1 MVWATEQGGKEPL
14 RKQKKRTSRTEQ
26 QKNPAK
32 KRTSKQIGESMQW
45 DLIIRNAKVFDGH
58 GSPGRVGDVAVKAG
72 KIAALG
78 GRLPTAE
85 SQAVHDAEGQWLT
98 PGLLDIHTH
107 EDLEAELDPGLPEV
121 VRHGTTSV
129 VVGNCSIGLA
139 FGNQRQSAMDAD
151 QDPIVDCFARV
162 ENIPK
167 SVLTKTADKATWS
180 TPADY
185 LKHLDEL
192 PLAANMAPFLP
203 HSMLR
208 IEVMGLH
215 DSVNR
220 QPTAAELDRMA
231 GILDEAMQE
240 GYLGLSTDGLPLH
253 FLANEPNLSKRIP
266 TQYAEFAEYKQL
278 TDVVRKHDRVWQMTP
293 ATDNGGLAARLFM
306 LSSGRLYGKP
316 LKVTALAA
324 IDSVNN
330 RANLLQGLLFAN
342 LLNSKA
348 LQGNF
353 RLQCLSAPFRVYSEG
368 AVSPLAEADPM
379 MRRLIET
386 ELDDV
391 ERRRQILADPQ
402 FVEAFRAMW
411 SRGKSGFNI
420 GHLRRKLRLEKEF
433 LTRDLNDM
441 QIYRSSVASWPGQ
454 TMAWIYH
461 RYQAWCLNSD
471 SIDDAQEAE
480 AFTALGK
487 SIRDEGEF
495 FLGLLR
501 HFDTDLHWC
510 YVAANKDPEVVKR
523 LLLHPKLLPG
533 FNDSGAHVTNMAFFD
548 GNLRALKIGLQE
560 SEDCFAHM
568 LSRLTSEPAEFFG
581 LDGVGSLRVGSRA
594 DMVLLNPQ
602 QLANHDGEA
611 SVQYQYRDVFDCHQL
626 VNRADGVVGGVFVGG
641 ERVWNGADFCA
652 QHGQRSLAGA
662 LRVSSSRA

>member
-1 MVWATEQGGKEPL
+1 
-14 RKQKKRTSRTEQ
+14 
-26 QKNPAK
+26 
-32 KRTSKQIGESMQW
+32 MQW

-58 GSPGRVGDVAVKAG
+58 GSPGRVGDVAIKAG

-85 SQAVHDAEGQWLT
+85 SAAIHDAEGQWLT

-139 FGNQRQSAMDAD
+139 FGNQRQSSMDAA

-167 SVLTKTADKATWS
+167 TVLSKAADKATWS

-185 LKHLDEL
+185 LKHIDDL
-192 PLAANMAPFLP
+192 PLSANMAPFLP

-208 IEVMGLH
+208 IEVMGLQ
-215 DSVNR
+215 DSVSR
-220 QPTAAELDRMA
+220 QPTTAELDRMA

-266 TQYAEFAEYKQL
+266 TQYAEFGEYKKL
-278 TDVVRKHDRVWQMTP
+278 TDVVRKYDRVWQMTP
-293 ATDNGGLAARLFM
+293 ATDDGALTARLFM
-306 LSSGRLYGKP
+306 LSSGRLYDKP

-330 RANLLQGLLFAN
+330 RSNLSRGLLFTN
-342 LLNSKA
+342 LLNSRA
-348 LQGNF
+348 LQGKF

-368 AVSPLAEADPM
+368 AVSPLAEADPL

-386 ELDDV
+386 ELEDV
-391 ERRRQILADPQ
+391 ERRQEILCDPE
-402 FVEAFRAMW
+402 FIEAFRAMW
-411 SRGKSGFNI
+411 SRGKSGFNM

-441 QIYRSSVASWPGQ
+441 QIYRSSVDVWPGQ

-461 RYQAWCLNSD
+461 RYQAWCLNSEF
-471 SIDDAQEAE
+471 IDDAREAE

-487 SIRDEGEF
+487 DIRDDGEF
-495 FLGLLR
+495 FLSLLR
-501 HFDTDLHWC
+501 HFDTDLHWY
-510 YVAANKDPEVVKR
+510 YVAANRDPDVIKR

-548 GNLRALKIGLQE
+548 GNLRALKIGLKE
-560 SEDCFAHM
+560 SEACFTHM

-581 LDGVGSLRVGSRA
+581 LSNVGSLRVGSRA
-594 DMVLLNPQ
+594 DMLLLNPE
-602 QLANHDGEA
+602 QLVSYDGEA

-626 VNRADGVVGGVFVGG
+626 VNRSDGVVGGVFVGG
-641 ERVWNGADFCA
+641 QQVWDGTDFCCD
-652 QHGQRSLAGA
+652 HGKRALGGA
-662 LRVSSSRA
+662 LRARA

>member
-1 MVWATEQGGKEPL
+1 
-14 RKQKKRTSRTEQ
+14 
-26 QKNPAK
+26 
-32 KRTSKQIGESMQW
+32 MQW
-45 DLIIRNAKVFDGH
+45 DLIVRNAKVFDGH
-58 GSPGRVGDVAVKAG
+58 GEAGRVGDVAVKDG

-78 GRLPTAE
+78 GRLPSKE
-85 SQAVHDAEGQWLT
+85 SKEIRDAEGQWLV

-139 FGNQRQSAMDAD
+139 FGNQRQSALDAN

-167 SVLTKTADKATWS
+167 TVLSKAADKATWS
-180 TPADY
+180 NPADY
-185 LKHLDEL
+185 LNHLDEL

-208 IEVMGLH
+208 IEVMGLQ
-215 DSVNR
+215 DSVSR
-220 QPTAAELDRMA
+220 QPTPAELDRMA

-266 TQYAEFAEYKQL
+266 TQYAQFAEYKRL

-293 ATDNGGLAARLFM
+293 ATDDGRLTARLFM

-330 RANLLQGLLFAN
+330 RSNLSRGLLFSN
-342 LLNSKA
+342 LLNSNA
-348 LQGNF
+348 LQGKF
-353 RLQCLSAPFRVYSEG
+353 RLQCLSAPFKVYSEG
-368 AVSPLAEADPM
+368 AVSPLAEADPL

-386 ELDDV
+386 ELEDV
-391 ERRRQILADPQ
+391 EGRRKILSDPE

-411 SRGKSGFNI
+411 SRGKSGFNM
-420 GHLRRKLRLEKEF
+420 GHLRRMLRLEKEF

-441 QIYRSSVASWPGQ
+441 QIYRSSVAAWPGQ

-461 RYQAWCLNSD
+461 RYKSWCMNAD
-471 SIDDAQEAE
+471 MIDDADEKA
-480 AFTALGK
+480 AFEALGNAV
-487 SIRDEGEF
+487 RDDGEF
-495 FLGLLR
+495 FLELLR

-510 YVAANKDPEVVKR
+510 YVAANKDPEVIKR
-523 LLLHPKLLPG
+523 LLLHPKLIPG

-548 GNLRALKIGLQE
+548 GNLRALKIGLE
-560 SEDCFAHM
+560 DSEACFSHM
-568 LSRLTSEPAEFFG
+568 LSRLTSEPADFFG
-581 LDGVGSLRVGSRA
+581 LSGVGSLRVGSRA

-602 QLANHDGEA
+602 QLASYDGEA

-626 VNRADGVVGGVFVGG
+626 VNRSDGVVDGVFVGG
-641 ERVWNGADFCA
+641 QQVWQGDNFCGE
-652 QHGQRSLAGA
+652 HGRRALGGA
-662 LRVSSSRA
+662 LRAV

>member
-1 MVWATEQGGKEPL
+1 
-14 RKQKKRTSRTEQ
+14 
-26 QKNPAK
+26 
-32 KRTSKQIGESMQW
+32 MQW

-58 GSPGRVGDVAVKAG
+58 GGAGRVGDVAIKNG

-78 GRLPTAE
+78 GRLPTGE
-85 SQAVHDAEGQWLT
+85 SEAVHDADGQWLT

-121 VRHGTTSV
+121 LRHGTTSV

-139 FGNQRQSAMDAD
+139 FGNQRQSTLDPA

-167 SVLTKTADKATWS
+167 TVLSKAADKATWS
-180 TPADY
+180 KPAEY
-185 LKHLDEL
+185 LSHLDGL
-192 PLAANMAPFLP
+192 PLSANMAPFLP

-208 IEVMGLH
+208 IEVMGLQ
-215 DSVNR
+215 DSFTR
-220 QPTAAELDRMA
+220 QPTPAELDRMA

-266 TQYAEFAEYKQL
+266 TQYAEFGEYKKL

-293 ATDNGGLAARLFM
+293 ATDDGGLTARLFM

-330 RANLLQGLLFAN
+330 RSNLARGLLFAN

-348 LQGNF
+348 LQGDF

-368 AVSPLAEADPM
+368 AVSPLAEADPLL
-379 MRRLIET
+379 RRLIET
-386 ELDDV
+386 ELEDV
-391 ERRRQILADPQ
+391 ERRREILSEPE
-402 FVEAFRAMW
+402 FIEAFRAMW

-441 QIYRSSVASWPGQ
+441 QIYRSSIASWPGQ

-461 RYQAWCLNSD
+461 RYNAWCINSE
-471 SIDDAQEAE
+471 SIEEAAE
-480 AFTALGK
+480 AAAFAALGK
-487 SIRDEGEF
+487 DIRDDGEF

-510 YVAANKDPEVVKR
+510 YVAANKDPGVIKR

-548 GNLRALKIGLQE
+548 GNLRALQIGLDE
-560 SEDCFAHM
+560 SEACFSHI
-568 LSRLTSEPAEFFG
+568 LSRLTTEPA
-581 LDGVGSLRVGSRA
+581 
-594 DMVLLNPQ
+594 
-602 QLANHDGEA
+602 
-611 SVQYQYRDVFDCHQL
+611 
-626 VNRADGVVGGVFVGG
+626 
-641 ERVWNGADFCA
+641 
-652 QHGQRSLAGA
+652 
-662 LRVSSSRA
+662 

>member
-1 MVWATEQGGKEPL
+1 
-14 RKQKKRTSRTEQ
+14 
-26 QKNPAK
+26 
-32 KRTSKQIGESMQW
+32 MQW
-45 DLIIRNAKVFDGH
+45 DLIVRNAKVFDGH
-58 GSPGRVGDVAVKAG
+58 GEAGRVGDVAVKDG

-78 GRLPTAE
+78 GRLPSKE
-85 SQAVHDAEGQWLT
+85 SKEIRDAEGQWLV

-139 FGNQRQSAMDAD
+139 FGNQRQSALDAN

-167 SVLTKTADKATWS
+167 TVLSKAADKATWS
-180 TPADY
+180 NPADY
-185 LKHLDEL
+185 LNHLDEL

-208 IEVMGLH
+208 IEVMGLQ
-215 DSVNR
+215 DSVSR
-220 QPTAAELDRMA
+220 QPTPAELDRMA

-266 TQYAEFAEYKQL
+266 TQYAQFAEYKRL

-293 ATDNGGLAARLFM
+293 ATDDGRLTARLFM

-324 IDSVNN
+324 IDSANN
-330 RANLLQGLLFAN
+330 RSNLSRGLLFSN
-342 LLNSKA
+342 LLNSNA
-348 LQGNF
+348 LQGKF
-353 RLQCLSAPFRVYSEG
+353 RLQCLSAPFKVYSEG
-368 AVSPLAEADPM
+368 AVSPLAEADPL

-386 ELDDV
+386 ELEDV
-391 ERRRQILADPQ
+391 EGRRKILSDPE

-411 SRGKSGFNI
+411 SRGKSGFNM
-420 GHLRRKLRLEKEF
+420 GHLRRMLRLEKEF

-441 QIYRSSVASWPGQ
+441 QIYRSSVAAWPGQ

-461 RYQAWCLNSD
+461 RYKSWCMNAEM
-471 SIDDAQEAE
+471 IDDADEKA
-480 AFTALGK
+480 AFEALGNAV
-487 SIRDEGEF
+487 RDDGEF

-510 YVAANKDPEVVKR
+510 YVAANKDPEVIKR
-523 LLLHPKLLPG
+523 LLLHPKLIPV

-548 GNLRALKIGLQE
+548 GNLRALKIGLE
-560 SEDCFAHM
+560 DSEACFSHM
-568 LSRLTSEPAEFFG
+568 LSRLTSEPADFFG
-581 LDGVGSLRVGSRA
+581 LSGVGSLRVGSRA

-602 QLANHDGEA
+602 QLASYDGEA

-626 VNRADGVVGGVFVGG
+626 VNRSDGVVDGVFVGG
-641 ERVWNGADFCA
+641 QQVWQGDDFCGE
-652 QHGQRSLAGA
+652 HGRRALGGA
-662 LRVSSSRA
+662 LRAV

>member
-1 MVWATEQGGKEPL
+1 
-14 RKQKKRTSRTEQ
+14 
-26 QKNPAK
+26 
-32 KRTSKQIGESMQW
+32 MQW

-58 GSPGRVGDVAVKAG
+58 GSPGRVGDVAIKAG

-85 SQAVHDAEGQWLT
+85 SAAVHDADGQWLT

-121 VRHGTTSV
+121 VRHGTTSL

-139 FGNQRQSAMDAD
+139 FGNQRQSSMDSA

-167 SVLTKTADKATWS
+167 TVLSKAADKATWS
-180 TPADY
+180 KPADY
-185 LKHLDEL
+185 LSHLDEL
-192 PLAANMAPFLP
+192 PLSANMAPFLP

-208 IEVMGLH
+208 IEVMGLQ
-215 DSVNR
+215 DSVSR
-220 QPTAAELDRMA
+220 QPTKAELDRMA

-240 GYLGLSTDGLPLH
+240 GYIGLSTDGLPLH

-266 TQYAEFAEYKQL
+266 TQYAEFDEYKKL

-293 ATDNGGLAARLFM
+293 ATDDGALTARLFM
-306 LSSGRLYGKP
+306 LSSGRLYDKP
-316 LKVTALAA
+316 LKITALAA
-324 IDSVNN
+324 IDSANN
-330 RANLLQGLLFAN
+330 RSNLARGLLFTN
-342 LLNSKA
+342 LLNSRA

-368 AVSPLAEADPM
+368 AVSPLAEADPL

-386 ELDDV
+386 ELEDV
-391 ERRRQILADPQ
+391 ERRQEILADPE
-402 FVEAFRAMW
+402 FIEAFRTMW

-441 QIYRSSVASWPGQ
+441 QIYRSSVDAWPGQ

-461 RYQAWCLNSD
+461 RYQAWRLNSEF
-471 SIDDAQEAE
+471 IDDANEAE

-487 SIRDEGEF
+487 DIRDDGEF
-495 FLGLLR
+495 FLGLLQ

-510 YVAANKDPEVVKR
+510 YVAANKDPAVIKR

-548 GNLRALKIGLQE
+548 GNLRALKIGLEE
-560 SEDCFAHM
+560 SEACFTQM

-581 LDGVGSLRVGSRA
+581 LSDVGSLRVGSRA
-594 DMVLLNPQ
+594 DMLLLNPE
-602 QLANHDGEA
+602 QLASYDGEA

-626 VNRADGVVGGVFVGG
+626 VNRSDGVVGGVFVSGQQ
-641 ERVWNGADFCA
+641 VWDGADFCGD
-652 QHGQRSLAGA
+652 HGKRALGGA
-662 LRVSSSRA
+662 LRVGS

>member
-1 MVWATEQGGKEPL
+1 
-14 RKQKKRTSRTEQ
+14 
-26 QKNPAK
+26 
-32 KRTSKQIGESMQW
+32 MQL

-58 GSPGRVGDVAVKAG
+58 GSPGRAGDVAIKAG

-78 GRLPTAE
+78 GRLPTGE
-85 SQAVHDAEGQWLT
+85 SASVHDAEGQWLT
-98 PGLLDIHTH
+98 PGLLYIHTH

-139 FGNQRQSAMDAD
+139 FGNQRQSSMDTA

-167 SVLTKTADKATWS
+167 TVLSKAADKATWS

-185 LKHLDEL
+185 LKHIDDL
-192 PLAANMAPFLP
+192 PLSANMAPFLP

-208 IEVMGLH
+208 IEVMGLQ
-215 DSVNR
+215 DSVSR
-220 QPTAAELDRMA
+220 QPSTAELDRMA

-240 GYLGLSTDGLPLH
+240 GYVGLSTDGLPLH

-266 TQYAEFAEYKQL
+266 TQYAEFGEYKKL
-278 TDVVRKHDRVWQMTP
+278 TEVVRKYDRVWQMTP
-293 ATDNGGLAARLFM
+293 ATDDGALTARLFM
-306 LSSGRLYGKP
+306 LSSGRLYDKP

-330 RANLLQGLLFAN
+330 RSNLSRGLLFTN
-342 LLNSKA
+342 LLNSRA
-348 LQGNF
+348 LQGKF

-368 AVSPLAEADPM
+368 AVSPLAEADPL

-386 ELDDV
+386 ELEDV
-391 ERRRQILADPQ
+391 ERRQEILCDPE
-402 FVEAFRAMW
+402 FIEAFRAMW
-411 SRGKSGFNI
+411 SRGKSGFNM

-441 QIYRSSVASWPGQ
+441 QIYRSSVDVWPGQ

-461 RYQAWCLNSD
+461 RYQAWCLNSEF
-471 SIDDAQEAE
+471 IDDAREAE
-480 AFTALGK
+480 AFSDLGK
-487 SIRDEGEF
+487 DIRDDGEF

-510 YVAANKDPEVVKR
+510 YVAANQDPDVIKR

-548 GNLRALKIGLQE
+548 GNLRALKIGLKE
-560 SEDCFAHM
+560 SEACFTHM

-581 LDGVGSLRVGSRA
+581 LSNVGSLRVGSRA
-594 DMVLLNPQ
+594 DMLLLNPE
-602 QLANHDGEA
+602 QLVSYEGEA
-611 SVQYQYRDVFDCHQL
+611 SVRYQYRDVFDCHQL
-626 VNRADGVVGGVFVGG
+626 VNRSDGVVGGVFVGG
-641 ERVWNGADFCA
+641 QQVWDGTGFCGA
-652 QHGQRSLAGA
+652 HGKRALGGA
-662 LRVSSSRA
+662 LRVG

>member
-1 MVWATEQGGKEPL
+1 
-14 RKQKKRTSRTEQ
+14 
-26 QKNPAK
+26 
-32 KRTSKQIGESMQW
+32 MQW

-58 GSPGRVGDVAVKAG
+58 GGAGRVGDVAIKSG

-85 SQAVHDAEGQWLT
+85 SSAVHDADGQWLT

-121 VRHGTTSV
+121 LRHGTTSV

-139 FGNQRQSAMDAD
+139 FGNQRQSALDPS

-167 SVLTKTADKATWS
+167 TVLSKAADKATWS
-180 TPADY
+180 KPADY
-185 LKHLDEL
+185 LSHLDEL
-192 PLAANMAPFLP
+192 PLSANMAPFLP

-208 IEVMGLH
+208 IEVMGLQ
-215 DSVNR
+215 DSVTR
-220 QPTAAELDRMA
+220 QPTTAELDRMA

-266 TQYAEFAEYKQL
+266 TQYAEFGEYKRL

-293 ATDNGGLAARLFM
+293 ATDDGGLTARLFM

-330 RANLLQGLLFAN
+330 RSNLARGLLFAN
-342 LLNSKA
+342 LLNSRA

-368 AVSPLAEADPM
+368 AVSPLAEADPLL
-379 MRRLIET
+379 RRLIET
-386 ELDDV
+386 ELEDV
-391 ERRRQILADPQ
+391 ERRREILSDPE
-402 FVEAFRAMW
+402 FIEAFRAMW
-411 SRGKSGFNI
+411 SRGKSGFTM

-441 QIYRSSVASWPGQ
+441 QIYRSSIACWPGQ

-461 RYQAWCLNSD
+461 RYKAWCINSE
-471 SIDDAQEAE
+471 SFEDADETA
-480 AFTALGK
+480 AFAALGTD
-487 SIRDEGEF
+487 IRDDGEF

-510 YVAANKDPEVVKR
+510 YVAANKDPDVIKR
-523 LLLHPKLLPG
+523 LLLNPKLIPG

-548 GNLRALKIGLQE
+548 GNLRALKIGLDE
-560 SEDCFAHM
+560 SEACFSYM

-581 LDGVGSLRVGSRA
+581 LPDVGSLSVGSRA
-594 DMVLLNPQ
+594 DMLLLNPE
-602 QLANHDGEA
+602 QLATYDGEA

-626 VNRADGVVGGVFVGG
+626 VNRSDGVVGGVYVAGQQ
-641 ERVWNGADFCA
+641 VWDGDEFCA
-652 QHGQRSLAGA
+652 AHGQRPLGGA
-662 LRVSSSRA
+662 LRAGPGQ

>member
-1 MVWATEQGGKEPL
+1 
-14 RKQKKRTSRTEQ
+14 
-26 QKNPAK
+26 
-32 KRTSKQIGESMQW
+32 MQW

-58 GSPGRVGDVAVKAG
+58 GSPGRIGDVAIKAG

-85 SQAVHDAEGQWLT
+85 SAAVHDADGQWLT

-139 FGNQRQSAMDAD
+139 FGNQRQSSMDSA

-167 SVLTKTADKATWS
+167 TLLSKAADKATWS
-180 TPADY
+180 KPADY
-185 LKHLDEL
+185 LSHLDEL
-192 PLAANMAPFLP
+192 PLSANMAPFLP

-208 IEVMGLH
+208 IEVMGLQ
-215 DSVNR
+215 DSVSR
-220 QPTAAELDRMA
+220 QPTKAELDRMA

-240 GYLGLSTDGLPLH
+240 GYIGLSTDGLPLH

-266 TQYAEFAEYKQL
+266 TQYAEFDEYKKL

-293 ATDNGGLAARLFM
+293 ATDDGALTARLFM
-306 LSSGRLYGKP
+306 LSSGRLHDKP
-316 LKVTALAA
+316 LKITALAA

-330 RANLLQGLLFAN
+330 RSNLARGLLFSN
-342 LLNSKA
+342 LLNSRA

-368 AVSPLAEADPM
+368 AVSPLAEADAL

-386 ELDDV
+386 ELEDV
-391 ERRRQILADPQ
+391 ERRQEILADPE
-402 FVEAFRAMW
+402 FIEAFRAMW

-441 QIYRSSVASWPGQ
+441 QIYRSSVDAWPGQ

-461 RYQAWCLNSD
+461 RYQAWCLNSEF
-471 SIDDAQEAE
+471 IDDANEAE

-487 SIRDEGEF
+487 DIRDDGEF

-510 YVAANKDPEVVKR
+510 YVAANKDPAVIKR

-548 GNLRALKIGLQE
+548 GNLRALKIGLEE
-560 SEDCFAHM
+560 SEACFTQM

-581 LDGVGSLRVGSRA
+581 LSDVGSLRVGSRA
-594 DMVLLNPQ
+594 DMLLLNPE
-602 QLANHDGEA
+602 QLASYDGEA
-611 SVQYQYRDVFDCHQL
+611 SVQYQYRDIFDCHQL
-626 VNRADGVVGGVFVGG
+626 VNRSDGVVGGVFVSGQQ
-641 ERVWNGADFCA
+641 VWDGTDFCGD
-652 QHGQRSLAGA
+652 HGKRALGGA
-662 LRVSSSRA
+662 LRVGS